1 MELRVDL
8 LQPMPRMGRRKSMNQ
23 QGLHGSRQEAG
34 IALLIVMIMVLVLSV
49 LAGGFAF
56 SMKVETKLAKNTALD
71 TDLQWLGRSGVE
83 LARYVLS
90 QQSSIPEPFD
100 SLKQKW
106 AGGPGNTNDLL
117 AEISLEN
124 NVVGDGTFSIKI
136 IDAERKLN
144 INSAN
149 DAVIQQALTLIG
161 VDASTFS
168 MIVDSIKDWRDRDDS
183 QSMAGAESDYYLS
196 LSPPYVAKNGPIG
209 DLTELLLVKGVTP
222 EIFWGPQATN
232 RLAGGLG
239 ALAAA
244 APFQQALPPPTGG
257 RSARTGVTSRN
268 PGFGLQGYGVAAMP
282 VGLVD
287 LFSAVG
293 ARQINLNTASAAVL
307 QLIPGVDA
315 HMAGAIVQ
323 ARSGYDGAEGTLD
336 DTPFASPSEVAGVPG
351 FSPQLAGVFGQFCT
365 VRSFT
370 FEVHVD
376 AEINGYHRRFIALLR
391 RMNARDIQ
399 TLYMHWE

>member
-1 MELRVDL
+1 M
-8 LQPMPRMGRRKSMNQ
+8 
-23 QGLHGSRQEAG
+23 
-34 IALLIVMIMVLVLSV
+34 VMILVLSV
-49 LAGGFAF
+49 LAGGFAY

-90 QQSSIPEPFD
+90 QQANIPEPFD

-106 AGGPGNTNDLL
+106 AGGPGNSNDIL
-117 AEISLEN
+117 ADITLEN
-124 NVVGDGTFSIKI
+124 NPVGDGTVSIKI
-136 IDAERKLN
+136 VDAERKLN

-161 VDASTFS
+161 VDAATFS
-168 MIVDSIKDWRDRDDS
+168 VIVDSIKDWRDRDES
-183 QSMAGAESDYYLS
+183 QSLAGAESDYYLN

-222 EIFWGPQATN
+222 EIFWGPNSTN
-232 RLAGGLG
+232 KNTGGLG
-239 ALAAA
+239 AMASA
-244 APFQQALPPPTGG
+244 APFQQVLPPSMGSRGG
-257 RSARTGVTSRN
+257 RGLGALRGTTM
-268 PGFGLQGYGVAAMP
+268 GLQGYGAASIP

-287 LFSAVG
+287 LFTAVG
-293 ARQINLNTASAAVL
+293 ARQMNINTASAAVL

-323 ARSGYDGAEGTLD
+323 ARAGYDGAEGTLD

-351 FSPQLAGVFGQFCT
+351 FSPQLAAVMGQFCT

-376 AEINGYHRRFIALLR
+376 AEINGYQRKFVALLR
-391 RMNARDIQ
+391 RVNARDIQ